1 MNLGTGYKMIKPG
14 QCLLN
19 SLLKKEEK
27 LYWMP
32 FQKFNFS
39 AFKQMGPL
47 IKETLRKKYSMQCV
61 VIFI

>member
-1 MNLGTGYKMIKPG
+1 MIKPG